1 MKDDERLGRLLRSAL
16 AHTDGGV
23 PARDL
28 WPRVVSRCQ
37 APVAWSWL
45 DAGLAAAVVIVLLL
59 FPSWLWLL
67 AYHL

>member
-1 MKDDERLGRLLRSAL
+1 MTDDERLGRLLRSAL
-16 AHTDGGV
+16 PPIEAG
-23 PARDL
+23 ASSRDP

-37 APVAWSWL
+37 ASVAWSWL

>member
-1 MKDDERLGRLLRSAL
+1 MTDDERLGRLLRAAL
-16 AHTDGGV
+16 PPIEAGTTS
-23 PARDL
+23 RDL

-59 FPSWLWLL
+59 FPNWLWLL

>member
-1 MKDDERLGRLLRSAL
+1 MTDDEHLERLLRSAL
-16 AHTDGGV
+16 RPTEAS
-23 PARDL
+23 ASSRDL

>member
-1 MKDDERLGRLLRSAL
+1 MTDDEHLGRLLRSAL
-16 AHTDGGV
+16 PPIEAG
-23 PARDL
+23 ASSRDP